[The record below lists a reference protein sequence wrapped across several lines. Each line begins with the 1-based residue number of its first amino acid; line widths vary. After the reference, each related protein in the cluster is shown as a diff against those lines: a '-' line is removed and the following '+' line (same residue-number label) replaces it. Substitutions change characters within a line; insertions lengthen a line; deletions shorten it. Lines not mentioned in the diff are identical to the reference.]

1 MNFDNLISKHFLRWA
16 ALGWLLRFHIMA
28 AILVLLL
35 FIRYFCSVLL
45 WIYICETRILIY
57 CLIFFENLPKEL
69 VLRNYNR
76 RCCAGLFYICGIS
89 TFLQPTFQ
97 CCVLLEKVVFRLIP
111 SHLVFITRFSRP
123 LVRKQLAFVSVWIMT
138 QPSWWWSKNAKVVL
152 ATSSPHS
159 PQWSVSQVGPGTAD

>member
-1 MNFDNLISKHFLRWA
+1 MNFDNLISKHFLRWV

-45 WIYICETRILIY
+45 SIYICETRILVY

-76 RCCAGLFYICGIS
+76 CCTGLFYICGIS
-89 TFLQPTFQ
+89 TFLQHTPQ
-97 CCVLLEKVVFRLIP
+97 CCVLLEKVVSCFAP
-111 SHLVFITRFSRP
+111 SRDSATLEKLSLLTDRVP
-123 LVRKQLAFVSVWIMT
+123 LFLGGGR
-138 QPSWWWSKNAKVVL
+138 
-152 ATSSPHS
+152 
-159 PQWSVSQVGPGTAD
+159 GY